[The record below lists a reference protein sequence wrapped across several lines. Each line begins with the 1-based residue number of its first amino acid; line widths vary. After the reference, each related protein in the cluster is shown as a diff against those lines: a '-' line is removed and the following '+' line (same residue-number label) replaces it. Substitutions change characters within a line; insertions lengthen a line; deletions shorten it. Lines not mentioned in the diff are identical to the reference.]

1 MSDSI
6 DEHLYTFSKA
16 GEYAR
21 GDFDDGSLSSYAGLL
36 GDERDNHLAW
46 LDQFDDFRST
56 DLAEVVIKSAQS
68 KSMGRAMSEGDAR
81 LAAYLQGVTER
92 DIPGSQLSLALAIMK
107 RLENNAAPAFL
118 TVAGNPETG
127 KTNTVS
133 LLAELRTEHL
143 AARGDELLVVS
154 NIRNWTRNDE
164 TVSSMHDLMEVLI
177 EHRGRPKFVAIDE
190 ASTHFDARTFSREVS
205 QQWTPAAKRFA
216 KLNVD
221 ACAVIGHTGKDVHP
235 EAKRLTTTALWKQEK
250 EIVEFYGAWDAD
262 DDSPKDPLFSGPVSE
277 LQATRYDYP
286 PDDPA
291 PWSWNLEADLFAR
304 DLSWSEFLTRLR
316 ERGSPNN

>member
-1 MSDSI
+1 MADSI

-21 GDFDDGSLSSYAGLL
+21 GDFDDGSLSTFAGLL
-36 GDERDNHLAW
+36 DDSRDHHLTW
-46 LDQFDDFRST
+46 LDQFDEFRST
-56 DLAEVVIKSAQS
+56 DLAEVLEKSAQS

-92 DIPGSQLSLALAIMK
+92 DIPGSQLSLALAIVK

-143 AARGDELLVVS
+143 AARGDDLLVIS
-154 NIRNWTRNDE
+154 NIRNWTRNDV
-164 TVSSMHDLMEVLI
+164 TVTSMHDLMEALI
-177 EHRGRPKFVAIDE
+177 EHRGRPKFVVVDE
-190 ASTHFDARTFSREVS
+190 ASTHFDARTFSRDVS

-221 ACAVIGHTGKDVHP
+221 TCAVICHTGKDVHP
-235 EAKRLTTTALWKQEK
+235 EAKRLTTTALWKTEK
-250 EIVEFYGAWDAD
+250 EIVEFFGGWNAD
-262 DDSPKDPLFSGPVSE
+262 DDEPTDPLFSGPVSE
-277 LQATRYDYP
+277 LQATGYDYP
-286 PDDPA
+286 PDDAA
-291 PWSWNLEADLFAR
+291 PWSWNLETDLFSK
-304 DLSWSEFLTRLR
+304 DLNWSEFLAMLR
-316 ERGSPNN
+316 KEHN